1 MIIGHYPSMQNLDLP
16 VGYWLEIN
24 ADTLVLHRPDDSI
37 VAAFSARGADPS
49 EIERAARED
58 AEDE

>member
-1 MIIGHYPSMQNLDLP
+1 MQNLDLP